1 MRLISWNVSRAG
13 QARIPHQVAA
23 LADRA
28 PDIVALQEVRVNR
41 IPEYRS
47 ALHAA
52 GFAHVLD
59 GFTGVSADL
68 GSKRASGVLI
78 ASRWPCAVSDSAQLG
93 LPWPERLLSAIVAT
107 AWGRVELHT
116 VYVPVTYGGRD
127 LAVRIQTLERLY
139 AGLACPAARHRILC
153 GDFNLPQHETAAGEV
168 ITFGQTRRKSG
179 LFAVTNAAMH
189 ASERKVLTGLAAF
202 DLTDVYRTL
211 HGYERQEFSWYHV
224 SSGNG
229 FRLDHLLAS
238 RSLRARE
245 CRYLDAFRTVAP
257 EAYTGLGF
265 NKLSDH
271 AAMEVVF
278 DPLPTEYLA
287 FTPPIGPL

>member
-23 LADRA
+23 LAERA

-41 IPEYRS
+41 VAEYRH
-47 ALHAA
+47 ALQAA
-52 GFAHVLD
+52 GFAHVFD
-59 GFTGVSADL
+59 SFAEIAAADL

-78 ASRWPCAVSDSAQLG
+78 ASSWPCAVSDAVPLG
-93 LPWPERLLSAIVAT
+93 LPWPERLLSVIVAT
-107 AWGRVELHT
+107 AWGRIEVHT

-127 LAVRIQTLERLY
+127 LDVRIQTLERLY
-139 AGLACPAARHRILC
+139 AGLARPAAGHRILC
-153 GDFNLPQHETAAGEV
+153 GDFNLPQHETADGEV

-179 LFAVTNAAMH
+179 LFAVTNATMH
-189 ASERKVLTGLAAF
+189 AGERKVLTGLAAF

-211 HGYERQEFSWYHV
+211 HGYGRQEFSWFHAA
-224 SSGNG
+224 SGNG
-229 FRLDHLLAS
+229 FRLDHILAS

-245 CRYLDAFRTVAP
+245 CRYLDAFRTTVP
-257 EAYTGLGF
+257 ETYTGLGF

-271 AAMEVVF
+271 AAMEVDF
-278 DPLPTEYLA
+278 DPALA
-287 FTPPIGPL
+287 